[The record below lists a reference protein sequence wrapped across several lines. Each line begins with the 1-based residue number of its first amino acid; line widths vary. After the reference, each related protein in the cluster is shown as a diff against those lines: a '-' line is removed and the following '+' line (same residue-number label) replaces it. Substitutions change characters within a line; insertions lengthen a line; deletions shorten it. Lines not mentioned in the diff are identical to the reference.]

1 MVVKYS
7 IFPQPAP
14 FERLPNH
21 INAFNKAYSCC
32 WHLMCSIGLCMSGK
46 YRLWTC
52 EGSRIGDGAC
62 EVPTEAT
69 LIHQDENAHAVRNGL
84 KSFITKDST
93 KEEIRVPTLA
103 TLVFI
108 CSNKNTGNFLD
119 QLQASGL
126 GRRSGKKMSLL
137 CFLLDSTKNDT
148 KLQSPG
154 DYGTQQ
160 PGSVCP
166 HFQPHTQD

>member
-1 MVVKYS
+1 M
-7 IFPQPAP
+7 
-14 FERLPNH
+14 H
-21 INAFNKAYSCC
+21 
-32 WHLMCSIGLCMSGK
+32 M
-46 YRLWTC
+46 
-52 EGSRIGDGAC
+52 
-62 EVPTEAT
+62 
-69 LIHQDENAHAVRNGL
+69 AVRNGL

-126 GRRSGKKMSLL
+126 GRSGKKMSLL

-166 HFQPHTQD
+166 HFQPHTQN